1 MNTAQTVVN
10 PGADDR
16 SVQTD
21 APDLHSQLET
31 LLNTVWDSE
40 RWAQTEDRIDAAVRY
55 GTVLGVGANRKAA

>member
-1 MNTAQTVVN
+1 MHTAPTVPT

-16 SVQTD
+16 SDQIG

-31 LLNTVWDSE
+31 LLDTVWDNE

-55 GTVLGVGANRKAA
+55 GTVL